1 MKASDAC
8 KPQVSHGFC
17 MKMKHLIVLLYVF
30 FLSAFGCVSIPDTST
45 VEHQPQKFD
54 LLPTDN
60 LCHPEL
66 VNAHQIPSTAA
77 SKRFDPSSFSLLS
90 WNIQKENRTG
100 WDTDLVRFSQ
110 NADILVIQ
118 EAYLT
123 ENLRQLLRRRP
134 YYWHLVTAFEYQDV
148 KAGVL
153 TATTIEPD
161 FICPLRMTEPLIR
174 FPKSILIT
182 RYPLADTHHS
192 LMIANIHLINF
203 APHTTTYGHQVRQM
217 TEILLNHQGPMILS
231 GDFNTWSE
239 ERLAVIEEM
248 AARLSLAP
256 ANFKTDLV
264 RKVFGHAVDHVYFR
278 GLTLQEA
285 SVIEVSSSD
294 HNPLWVRFK
303 LNDGG

>member
-1 MKASDAC
+1 
-8 KPQVSHGFC
+8 
-17 MKMKHLIVLLYVF
+17 MKMKRLIVLLYVF
-30 FLSAFGCVSIPDTST
+30 FLPTFGCVSIPDTST
-45 VEHQPQKFD
+45 VEDRPQKFD

-66 VNAHQIPSTAA
+66 VYSHQIPSPAVA
-77 SKRFDPSSFSLLS
+77 KGIDPSGFSLLS
-90 WNIQKENRTG
+90 WNIQKENRKG
-100 WDTDLVRFSQ
+100 WDTDLARFSQ
-110 NADILVIQ
+110 NADIVIIQ

-123 ENLRQLLRRRP
+123 EDLRRLLLRRP
-134 YYWHLVTAFEYQDV
+134 YYWHLVTAFEYQEV

-153 TATTIEPD
+153 TAATIEPD

-182 RYPLADTHHS
+182 RYPLTDTPYS

-203 APHTTTYGHQVRQM
+203 TPHITTYGHQVRQL
-217 TEILLNHQGPMILS
+217 TEILVNHQGPMILA

-239 ERLAVIEEM
+239 ERLAIIEEV
-248 AARLSLAP
+248 AARLSLVP
-256 ANFKTDLV
+256 ATFKTDRA
-264 RKVFGHAVDHVYFR
+264 RKVFGYTVDRVYYR

-285 SVIEVSSSD
+285 SVIEVNSSD

-303 LNDGG
+303 LKDGG